1 MHFQT
6 SKYSPS
12 RKALSRVNFRSI
24 PRPTPET
31 IIGYLDKFTSQVIA
45 LPQGILL
52 NNQSPG
58 PAAKQVILLKYCM
71 SCIDRYAKFLHNVE
85 RYYVKQREHLIDPR
99 SGYLNQAIAK
109 EIISD
114 AYYYDEFKDRYY
126 DLAEA
131 TKSLIDIIG
140 SNPSHLANGANFKI
154 IQAEIRASVSDMGSR
169 TTRFSNTLERRLK
182 FFELSRSLKEQS
194 SVWVLTLLASFFI
207 PMSLASSLL
216 SMSTRLVDLHYLL
229 YDFCG
234 VIVLLSTIVF
244 LVFLG
249 LKVFVW
255 SKEYFTTLEV
265 SHPNFYRKFGKPV
278 SLFVLYAV
286 LLTFWALLMASFL
299 YGMIKD
305 VILGLKILGF
315 GSAAL
320 FGILSITSGLLLA
333 IILYM

>member
-1 MHFQT
+1 
-6 SKYSPS
+6 
-12 RKALSRVNFRSI
+12 
-24 PRPTPET
+24 
-31 IIGYLDKFTSQVIA
+31 
-45 LPQGILL
+45 
-52 NNQSPG
+52 
-58 PAAKQVILLKYCM
+58 
-71 SCIDRYAKFLHNVE
+71 VE
-85 RYYVKQREHLIDPR
+85 GYYVKQREHLIDPR

-140 SNPSHLANGANFKI
+140 SKPSNITNGADFKTM
-154 IQAEIRASVSDMGSR
+154 QAEIRASVSDMGSR
-169 TTRFSNTLERRLK
+169 TTRFSNTLEGRLK
-182 FFELSRSLKEQS
+182 FFELSRSLKGQN

-216 SMSTRLVDLHYLL
+216 SMSTRLVDLL

-255 SKEYFTTLEV
+255 SKEIFTTLEV

-278 SLFVLYAV
+278 SLFVLYTV
-286 LLTFWALLMASFL
+286 LLTFWAILMASFL

-305 VILGLKILGF
+305 VTIGLKILGF

-320 FGILSITSGLLLA
+320 FGILSITSGLLLG
-333 IILYM
+333 IVLYMEASRGSRT